1 MPRVRLISTALALA
15 ITGAI
20 TTTITAQAP
29 ASTVV
34 TVTWHAAS
42 LGTSSTTARDEFYQ
56 GLRDL
61 DAERFIAART
71 HFNAAVAAD
80 PNFAIGQLYAAFNG
94 ASLNDYKTHLDA
106 AVRAV
111 DGATP
116 AEQLWV
122 RAEKKN
128 SDNDVAGQ
136 IELAEQAREAMADN
150 PRIYLYLAGAL
161 FNANKRDESR
171 ATLLR
176 ATEIDPSYAQSW
188 IQLGNSYLVTEPRD
202 IDKAD
207 AYIRKAVAL
216 QPNEAVVHDYMGD
229 VYRAENKLP
238 QARAEYTRMAELA
251 PDRGEGFQ
259 QRGHVNSFLGNF
271 AEARADYERAIAL
284 SDPTLKPGYA
294 IFEALVSVYANDPAA
309 AESELDRIAST
320 ADASLRNVNGTK
332 IFALTSEAR
341 IALHNRHLDVAQR
354 AIDKAR
360 EVYRQQA
367 KEEGRSDAF
376 RRNAEVQ
383 IAYYEGM
390 LAARRGNYAAA
401 RAKANDIMT
410 LVAQDQSPRKNEPA
424 HEVLALTDFLQDNY
438 RSAADHYA
446 EANPDDVYL
455 WYYRGLAL
463 DGAGRKAEAK
473 ELFKRAAG
481 WNFNGAQTALVK
493 NDARKRAE

>member
-1 MPRVRLISTALALA
+1 MPRVRLISTTLALLVA
-15 ITGAI
+15 GASS
-20 TTTITAQAP
+20 TTTTAQAP
-29 ASTVV
+29 ASVV
-34 TVTWHAAS
+34 SDPPWHANS
-42 LGTSSTTARDEFYQ
+42 LGTKSVVARDEFYQ

-94 ASLNDYKTHLDA
+94 ASLADYKTHLDA

-136 IELAEQAREAMADN
+136 IDLAEEALQAMPEN
-150 PRIYLYLAGAL
+150 PRIYLYLAGAQ

-176 ATEIDPSYAQSW
+176 ATEVDPAYPQAW

-202 IDKAD
+202 IQKAD
-207 AYIRKAVAL
+207 TYIRKAVAL
-216 QPNEAVVHDYMGD
+216 QPNTAVVHDYMGD

-238 QARAEYTRMAELA
+238 EARAEYTRMAELA

-271 AEARADYERAIAL
+271 AEARADYDRAIAL
-284 SDPTLKPGYA
+284 SDATLKPGYA
-294 IFEALVSVYANDPAA
+294 IFKALVSVYANDPAA
-309 AESELDRIAST
+309 AEAELESIANT
-320 ADASLRNVNGTK
+320 ADPSIRNVNGTK

-354 AIDKAR
+354 AIDEVR
-360 EVYRQQA
+360 EVYRKQA
-367 KEEGRSDAF
+367 SEEGRSDAF

-390 LAARRGNYAAA
+390 LAARRGDYAAA

-424 HEVLALTDFLQDNY
+424 HEILALADFLQGNFQA
-438 RSAADHYA
+438 AADHYA

-493 NDARKRAE
+493 KDAIKRAG